1 VLDRLGRVGGYL
13 ALLRSA
19 PGPGQRDL
27 PLSGLTAS
35 APHLLADRW
44 CRPRRAAASSGP
56 DLWQRSNRE
65 SRYLCLSAMSDY
77 RGLSHSG
84 VASSGEISDSTCSR
98 LTTRCG
104 DSEHERVGEED
115 SWQTLNLLHLY
126 ADHHGRAIWRFR
138 CSVS

>member
-1 VLDRLGRVGGYL
+1 
-13 ALLRSA
+13 SA

-44 CRPRRAAASSGP
+44 CRPRRPAASSGP
-56 DLWQRSNRE
+56 DPRQGCTRATSL
-65 SRYLCLSAMSDY
+65 LCLSAMSDY

-115 SWQTLNLLHLY
+115 SWQT
-126 ADHHGRAIWRFR
+126 
-138 CSVS
+138 